1 MPRRRSASASA
12 AEAEMT
18 VGEASSSSATA
29 DGDGNT
35 RGSGGTYHQG
45 NWTKRGRK
53 GRQICNHKHDA
64 RCAHSAGEIMR
75 GRLPE
80 ITVKPK

>member
-1 MPRRRSASASA
+1 
-12 AEAEMT
+12 MT

-45 NWTKRGRK
+45 NWTKRGRTADM
-53 GRQICNHKHDA
+53 QYIN
-64 RCAHSAGEIMR
+64 IMQDVLI
-75 GRLPE
+75 RLE
-80 ITVKPK
+80 KL